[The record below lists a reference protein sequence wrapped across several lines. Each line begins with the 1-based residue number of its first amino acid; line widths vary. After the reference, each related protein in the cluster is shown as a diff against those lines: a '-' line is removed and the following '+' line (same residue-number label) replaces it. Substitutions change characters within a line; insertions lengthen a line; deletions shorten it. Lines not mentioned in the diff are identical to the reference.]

1 MRPQPRAYPPQ
12 PAQRP
17 LPPRRAKRRLPLP
30 AWMIAGAVAGFGGLM
45 LLAAALTV
53 GLLLLSPAR
62 VSAGVTLAGVSVEG
76 MDEDDLRQVVS
87 DIAARP
93 LTLTDAERQWAMQM
107 AELGAAVEVETTLDR
122 VLNAE
127 RGETVTPQVTIDL
140 AQAQTALL
148 NISYVANIAALP
160 GEDGRALEI
169 PVTLDRLRANPAGEL
184 ADGRLE
190 LDMMPVAAPEQAP
203 ANNYTGEMTTHVVGA
218 GEELGL
224 IARQYNVSMTDI
236 VSLNALTNPDLLY
249 VGQELRIP
257 AAGIYTPTA
266 ADAPPA
272 PTSQG
277 RAILVSTG
285 EQRVY
290 AYENGQM
297 VRSHLVSTGRAE
309 TPTVLGD
316 YNVYIK
322 LQADDMSGPDY
333 FLPQVPWV
341 MYFYQG
347 YALHGTYW
355 HNSFGRPMS
364 HGCVNLP
371 VDEARWWFDF
381 ASVGTPVRVI

>member
-12 PAQRP
+12 SAQRP

-30 AWMIAGAVAGFGGLM
+30 AWMIAGGVAGFGGLM

-53 GLLLLSPAR
+53 GVLLLSPAR
-62 VSAGVTLAGVSVEG
+62 VSVPVEG
-76 MDEDDLRQVVS
+76 MDEGDLRQVVA

-107 AELGAAVEVETTLDR
+107 AELGAAVDVETTLNR

-184 ADGRLE
+184 VDGTLE
-190 LDMMPVAAPEQAP
+190 LDMMPVAAPEEAP
-203 ANNYTGEMTTHVVGA
+203 TNNYTGEMTTHVVGA
-218 GEELGL
+218 GQELGL
-224 IARQYNVSMTDI
+224 IARQYNVSMADI
-236 VSLNALTNPDLLY
+236 VSLNALTNPDLLF

-257 AAGIYTPTA
+257 AAGVYTPTA

-333 FLPQVPWV
+333 FLPQVPYT

-347 YALHGTYW
+347 YAIHGTYW